1 MFLILE
7 ILEIKFIY
15 YFDIV
20 YNMFIK
26 DIFYFW
32 VRVYYLLYYLLGE
45 VIKLVGF
52 IGYRVS

>member
-52 IGYRVS
+52 IGYRVN